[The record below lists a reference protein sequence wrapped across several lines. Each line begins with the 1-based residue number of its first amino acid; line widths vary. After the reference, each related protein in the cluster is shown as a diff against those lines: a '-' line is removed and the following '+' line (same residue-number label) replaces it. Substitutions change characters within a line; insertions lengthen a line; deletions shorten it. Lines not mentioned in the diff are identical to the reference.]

1 MLTVFQEIF
10 VVTYRLASL
19 TITVTISPV
28 TAVWSGAL
36 LVHSPDLFLH
46 RLLFFPAPWHLSPLI
61 PSPLFTDFLVELDPV
76 FHQALLG
83 TVLDGPTFRAAVRVS
98 AVLETIVTKLGVGD
112 KLAIL
117 G

>member
-46 RLLFFPAPWHLSPLI
+46 RLRLFPTPWHLSPLLV
-61 PSPLFTDFLVELDPV
+61 PSPLVTHFLVKLPV
-76 FHQALLG
+76 FQQTLLG
-83 TVLDGPTFRAAVRVS
+83 AVLGGQTFGAAVRVV
-98 AVLETIVTKLGVGD
+98 AVL
-112 KLAIL
+112 
-117 G
+117 